1 MKTIVCRID
10 LGYTRTAGYTLYD
23 TDTMDFQETTPKE
36 VWELVRVGKVNGLVL
51 NTKEEIVPDLFGWN
65 LGNIKI
71 KSGVGNYRNYDENT
85 EKTGSVYS
93 VVRVI
98 DIEDVGRVYELISNK
113 CARIIFTE
121 KQLIEL
127 SKLAW
132 IGGVFVNED
141 TGEVQLCNNVKI
153 ENHTNRTFF
162 ELGSQVIGKN
172 TLESLFGNTT
182 EPDQAHESHEE
193 QLKGKKESIRNSKS
207 KKSNK

>member
-10 LGYTRTAGYTLYD
+10 LGYTRIAGYTLYD

-51 NTKEEIVPDLFGWN
+51 NTKEEIVPDLLGWN

-71 KSGVGNYRNYDENT
+71 KSGVGNYRNYDDNT

-98 DIEDVGRVYELISNK
+98 DIDDVGRVYELISNK

-121 KQLIEL
+121 NQLIEL

-141 TGEVQLCNNVKI
+141 TEEVQLCNNVKI

-162 ELGSQVIGKN
+162 ELGSHVIGKN
-172 TLESLFGNTT
+172 TLESLFGNAT
-182 EPDQAHESHEE
+182 ESAQTHESHEE
-193 QLKGKKESIRNSKS
+193 QVKAKKEALKSSKS